1 MRRDP
6 RENVQQLYPLAEA
19 QGGYFTAAQARQ
31 SGYTYSQQHFHV
43 ARGNWLRVDRGIFR
57 LCNFPP
63 HEQEDLIRLSLWSRT
78 QRGSPQVVVSHETA
92 LVLHELSDVLPAKIH
107 LTAPPGFRKPTPP
120 GCVLHRAALTAVDVE
135 ERAGYRATT
144 PLRTLLDVADSPLS
158 QEHLDRAVTEALE
171 RGMVRREV
179 LETAWRTSPA
189 RQRLAQALAAAG
201 RAMELQR

>member
-6 RENVQQLYPLAEA
+6 RENVQQLYPLAAA

-63 HEQEDLIRLSLWSRT
+63 HEHEDLIRLSLWSRT
-78 QRGSPQVVVSHETA
+78 QRGNPQVVVSHETA

-107 LTAPPGFRKPTPP
+107 LTAPPG
-120 GCVLHRAALTAVDVE
+120 CVLHRAALAAVDIE

-158 QEHLDRAVTEALE
+158 
-171 RGMVRREV
+171 RGDPLWSPESLSWATRRIK
-179 LETAWRTSPA
+179 TARYGNRGY
-189 RQRLAQALAAAG
+189 RQP
-201 RAMELQR
+201 EE